1 MNSLIEKRSRHLL
14 KPALKPMKAV
24 IQEQIRPGLELVNRH
39 RFQFAWPDPPSF
51 RKNPS
56 SPNAPLRTPRLP
68 RVHRVIP
75 TESRIKPTNIE
86 QKNRRTEQ
94 QRNRGTEEQSNRET
108 EEQRNR
114 ATEKPRNRRTE
125 QQNNRTTEKPRNRTT
140 D

>member
-39 RFQFAWPDPPSF
+39 TFQFAWSDPPSF

-56 SPNAPLRTPRLP
+56 FPNAPLRTPRLP
-68 RVHRVIP
+68 CVHRVKP

-86 QKNRRTEQ
+86 QKNRRTEKPRNRGTEE
-94 QRNRGTEEQSNRET
+94 QRNRGTEEQRNRGTEKQRNRET
-108 EEQRNR
+108 EEQKNRGTEEQRN
-114 ATEKPRNRRTE
+114 
-125 QQNNRTTEKPRNRTT
+125 
-140 D
+140 